1 MPPETD
7 QRPVRGNSPEA
18 VKGWLDG
25 QGYAVEHR
33 VATHL
38 ARRRWVARQGLTY
51 RDPTTAK
58 TREVDVAARALLEGA
73 IELHL
78 VVECKRSAKAW
89 VTRTTSSAV
98 LQKGRVTWKPVASS
112 LVHELLEAQ
121 PNILR
126 SLPINRQVPFDVV
139 EAWHERRDENQNPA
153 HNALSQVVS
162 GAVGLLSNAD
172 QFPNPALMHP
182 VVVLEG
188 SLFRASF
195 ADDGTSSVEQIQW
208 ERVHWSGASNLAAP
222 VVVDV
227 VTLGSLDDYLTN
239 LQSELEDL
247 NDEFRRV
254 LLRAL

>member
-98 LQKGRVTWKPVASS
+98 LQKGRVTWRPVASS

-153 HNALSQVVS
+153 HNALSRVVS

-172 QFPNPALMHP
+172 QFPNPALMHRSWCSKGAYSP
-182 VVVLEG
+182 HPSPMTARRRSSRSNG
-188 SLFRASF
+188 SAFIGAARQ
-195 ADDGTSSVEQIQW
+195 TSQPRS
-208 ERVHWSGASNLAAP
+208 
-222 VVVDV
+222 
-227 VTLGSLDDYLTN
+227 SLTW
-239 LQSELEDL
+239 
-247 NDEFRRV
+247 
-254 LLRAL
+254 